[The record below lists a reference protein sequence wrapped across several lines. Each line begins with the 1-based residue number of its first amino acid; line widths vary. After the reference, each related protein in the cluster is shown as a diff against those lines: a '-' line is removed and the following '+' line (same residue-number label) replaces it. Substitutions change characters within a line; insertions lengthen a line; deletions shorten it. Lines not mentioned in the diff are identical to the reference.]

1 VRNRGVR
8 FCELAQETNQNQT
21 QANQPPAPD
30 KPPSWDPK
38 KPLPDSPDKLG
49 PDWKP
54 DPQHDPG
61 GKSGDKRYVNP
72 DGDKVDWHKGDPN
85 GKSYWDK
92 HDHWHWVPGGE
103 KEKWHYEPGDK
114 IKSTAVKAAIVTAII
129 VYVIVSEGSR
139 VFPPRN
145 LVPVW

>member
-1 VRNRGVR
+1 MH
-8 FCELAQETNQNQT
+8 
-21 QANQPPAPD
+21 QPG
-30 KPPSWDPK
+30 PPV
-38 KPLPDSPDKLG
+38 

-72 DGDKVDWHKGDPN
+72 DGVKVDWHKGVPG
-85 GKSYWDK
+85 GKGWDGK
-92 HDHWHWVPGGE
+92 DHWHWVPGGK

-114 IKSTAVKAAIVTAII
+114 IKSTAVKVAIVTAVV

-139 VFPPRN
+139 LFPPRN